1 MNNAVVWESCGYFFF
16 ISLKSHH
23 YVLYKDSISVQSG
36 VGTQI
41 THSIK
46 LHNIVAK
53 EMVTSPLSRLFNTGK
68 IRLITRG
75 NDIPDLTLYVKSPD
89 IVMDLIEETK
99 QEDHRQFLESYN
111 NRNNRYDGKNNNGNY
126 GKNKNFTHRQNNKK
140 KKEGDYAPHD
150 GS

>member
-1 MNNAVVWESCGYFFF
+1 MNDNIIWKSIGYFFF
-16 ISLKSHH
+16 IPLKSHH
-23 YVLYKDSISVQSG
+23 YILYKDSISVQSG
-36 VGTQI
+36 IGTQV

-53 EMVTSPLSRLFNTGK
+53 EMITSPLSRLFNTGK

-75 NDIPDLTLYVKSPD
+75 NDIPDLTMFVKSPD
-89 IVMDLIEETK
+89 IVMNLIEETK

-111 NRNNRYDGKNNNGNY
+111 NRNNRNNNNRNY

-140 KKEGDYAPHD
+140 KKGDNYAPYD